1 MDPLHPDGP
10 ASRVIRALDLRPHP
24 EGGHYRETWRGDPPG
39 AGTGD
44 PGTDGRGVGTAI
56 LFLLAAE
63 EYSHW
68 HRVDADELWIW
79 QAGAPLVLTTS
90 PDGHD
95 AQARWL
101 GPDPAARQS
110 LHLAV
115 PRGHWQTAASLG
127 RWTLCTC
134 VVAPAFRFEGFE
146 LAPPD
151 WRPVARP
158 PGAG

>member
-24 EGGHYRETWRGDPPG
+24 EGGHYRETWRGDSPD
-39 AGTGD
+39 AGRGD
-44 PGTDGRGVGTAI
+44 AGGRGVGTAI

-63 EYSHW
+63 EHSHW

-134 VVAPAFRFEGFE
+134 VVAPAFRFDGFE

-151 WRPVARP
+151 WRPVPRR

>member
-24 EGGHYRETWRGDPPG
+24 EGGHYRETWRGDPPDAG
-39 AGTGD
+39 AG
-44 PGTDGRGVGTAI
+44 GRGVGTAI

-63 EYSHW
+63 EHSHW

-134 VVAPAFRFEGFE
+134 VVAPAFRFESFE

-151 WRPVARP
+151 WRPVPRR